1 METHHLPALFFRYD
15 LSPVTVRFT
24 QYRENFLH
32 FLVQIC
38 AIVGGVFT
46 VAGIID
52 GMIHKSVVT
61 ILRKHQQGKLN

>member
-1 METHHLPALFFRYD
+1 MK
-15 LSPVTVRFT
+15 FT

-52 GMIHKSVVT
+52 GMIHKSVIT
-61 ILRKHQQGKLN
+61 ILKKHSQGKLN

>member
-1 METHHLPALFFRYD
+1 MTPLVRYD
-15 LSPVTVRFT
+15 LSPVTVRFS

-32 FLVQIC
+32 FLVQVC

-52 GMIHKSVVT
+52 GMIHKSVVS
-61 ILRKHQQGKLN
+61 ILRKHQAGKLS